1 MRNWA
6 FGGKTFSCFAFIAI
20 LIGPYAALADD
31 NPAATTTPVPPVP
44 PGPLW
49 FWIGAIFFLAVLAFF
64 LFYLVPY
71 TNIVRDQGP
80 NPGPSTYKTYSLA
93 RCQMALWFFV
103 VLGSFLLIYL
113 EKGDDT
119 LSKTALI
126 VMGISFGTTAA
137 AKTVDAGKVA
147 QAQSQQNAIAPK
159 LAEAKAQL
167 QKFQSIAPQVEDGH
181 ALVGEAQAEIVNL
194 QKQLNDAQQAA
205 MPQPSEAFV
214 PDLLTDDGG
223 AALHRFQMAVWTLV
237 IAAMFIHDVYVNLAM
252 PNFPDTL
259 LGLMGISN
267 GLYVGL
273 KIPEK

>member
-1 MRNWA
+1 
-6 FGGKTFSCFAFIAI
+6 
-20 LIGPYAALADD
+20 
-31 NPAATTTPVPPVP
+31 
-44 PGPLW
+44 
-49 FWIGAIFFLAVLAFF
+49 VLAFF